1 MKSLETCIEDCQ
13 QRGAKIGLWSAQL
26 EAIKAAFKLPVTGDV
41 AWFRALYIHIISA
54 VQRCQMIHPL
64 LPMMKGNLEQVNTI
78 CGDSE
83 CVKVHSPKHEVQTSV
98 GFAIVMAWGQYKIPC
113 FVERQDTTLLLIIK
127 IGYHWYQ
134 SVNQSV
140 KLDIFQTTLF
150 DGPYYFCSVVKLGP
164 YWYKY
169 CLTPHSSHSAKNSFL
184 AVALTHWKAPLSSL
198 KNTKRKIWQ
207 KVRDRKVKSEHLL
220 SSHSGRSI
228 YHKWWA
234 CHKKYQISWMDST
247 QKKISISNL
256 WKGYWFHSSSHC
268 MLS

>member
-26 EAIKAAFKLPVTGDV
+26 EAIKAAFKLPVTGEV
-41 AWFRALYIHIISA
+41 AWFWALLYISA

-134 SVNQSV
+134 SVSRIGHFSNDFIWWSIFFLFGC
-140 KLDIFQTTLF
+140 KTRPIAIDINTAWL
-150 DGPYYFCSVVKLGP
+150 PIH
-164 YWYKY
+164 
-169 CLTPHSSHSAKNSFL
+169 LTQP
-184 AVALTHWKAPLSSL
+184 
-198 KNTKRKIWQ
+198 KIP
-207 KVRDRKVKSEHLL
+207 
-220 SSHSGRSI
+220 
-228 YHKWWA
+228 
-234 CHKKYQISWMDST
+234 
-247 QKKISISNL
+247 
-256 WKGYWFHSSSHC
+256 F
-268 MLS
+268 